1 MGRTCLIVGEMF
13 LSPAKLVLF
22 CAALVGA
29 SPGRQLQDESPP
41 PPLWRKLQAK
51 MNIEFRSKNTASELE
66 PCKSEVFQESLK
78 GLSLEEKKAKI
89 DAAISEIEAKKKKKI
104 ALIIHEDCKSMY
116 DEFCAKDG
124 PKASSEIC
132 TNAELS
138 SYLNSPLQLPSKRN
152 V

>member
-1 MGRTCLIVGEMF
+1 MGGRGLFVHIRNTLKVRAFLKRIRRPFLTRQVILDVG
-13 LSPAKLVLF
+13 SVLEQ
-22 CAALVGA
+22 CTALRKWYKAA
-29 SPGRQLQDESPP
+29 P
-41 PPLWRKLQAK
+41 
-51 MNIEFRSKNTASELE
+51 
-66 PCKSEVFQESLK
+66 
-78 GLSLEEKKAKI
+78 KKAKI